1 MIKVC
6 TSCHKKMDE
15 DKFGTEKRGNKVYQI
30 NVCSSCKQDQ
40 RNKSISKSPKSF
52 MQHLIWQLKSKRIK
66 EGYEW
71 TITIDDL
78 MKIYNNQRGICKLS
92 GIELTHIKGKGHIDT
107 NISLDRINNDKGY
120 TPDNIQIIAY
130 IVNMMRRTMPVNEFK
145 RICKDVAYFVKK
157 QETKSALSIG
167 GSTATSTLATAN
179 KLVNGWQLKTAHGLI
194 IGTVTS
200 EGKLIR

>member
-78 MKIYNNQRGICKLS
+78 MEIYNSQKGICLLS
-92 GIELTHIKGKGHIDT
+92 GIKLTHIKGKGHIDT

-130 IVNMMRRTMPVNEFK
+130 VVNMMRRTMPVNEFK
-145 RICKDVAYFVKK
+145 KICKDVAYFEIK
-157 QETKSALSIG
+157 QQRKTALSIG
-167 GSTATSTLATAN
+167 GSANASILATADKIN
-179 KLVNGWQLKTAHGLI
+179 EWQLKTANGLTI
-194 IGTVTS
+194 ATVTS
-200 EGKLIR
+200 EGKVIC